1 MKEFLGCVLVSM
13 LLGATIGA
21 VVVTK
26 NKEVAEY
33 ALYIVQK
40 RTHPEYI
47 YKLPIYST
55 ISTQRVLDGRFMTYP
70 MEGTQ

>member
-33 ALYIVQK
+33 VK
-40 RTHPEYI
+40 KGTKMVED
-47 YKLPIYST
+47 K
-55 ISTQRVLDGRFMTYP
+55 
-70 MEGTQ
+70 MEDLTDTFSNSKNKSK